1 MAAELV
7 GGAFLSAFLQV
18 LFDRMASP
26 EVVDFIR
33 GQKLNRPL
41 FQKLE
46 ATLLSIN
53 AVLDDAEGK
62 QIVNHNVNKW
72 LNELKDAVYDAED
85 LLDEV
90 STQALRCKLEAEYL
104 TSTSKVRKFF
114 TSLNPFHK
122 RTESKL
128 VEILERVEYLERQKN
143 VLSLREGFGE
153 KCLRKLPAT
162 SLVDDSSVYGR
173 DDDKEAVMKLLNTD
187 DSSSDGIGV
196 VAIVGM
202 GGIGKTTL
210 AQIVYN
216 DNKMVDVFKFD
227 LKIWV
232 CVSENFDVFR
242 VTKAILE
249 GITCLSCEVGELNL
263 LQVKLTE
270 CLMDKKFLLVLDDV
284 WNENYVH
291 WEALKRPLTH
301 GAQGSK
307 IIVTTRNESV
317 ALVMRTVPSYH
328 LQQLADEECWLLFA
342 NHAFGSNKSSVEVHN
357 LEAIG
362 KKIVKKCHGLPL
374 AAKTVGGLLRSKT
387 DVSEWRNVLE
397 SNLWD
402 LSNDDDNIV
411 PALLLSYH
419 YLPSHLKRCFAY
431 CAIFPKDYDFEI
443 ENLVLLWMAEGLL
456 SQPIRN
462 KRLEDVG
469 VEYFNNLRSRS
480 FFQQSGAKRRLF
492 VMHDL
497 IHDLAKFVSQ
507 GFCLLG
513 DYDSK
518 EIQTT
523 VRHFSYTR
531 TGYDDFQMFN
541 AFHETKC
548 LRTFLP
554 LKPFNWFEVLPYQ
567 VYHDLLPTLK
577 CLRVLTLSRYDNIK
591 ELPASIGDLQLL
603 RYLDLSYT
611 AIERL
616 PESVCSLYNLLTL
629 LLADCCL
636 LHQLPDQMARLVNLR
651 HLDISRTLGLK
662 EMPLQMSKLAN
673 LQTLSAFILGNHSG
687 SSISELGELQQ
698 LRGSLSIFNLQNVVS
713 PRDAL
718 EAKLKEKEHLS
729 ELILKW
735 SGHTLDTSTE
745 RDVLSMLQPHT
756 NLEKLSIE
764 SYGGT
769 KFPDWL
775 GECSFS
781 NMVSLRLSQCK
792 YCFFLPAVGQLPSL
806 KELYI
811 IGFDA
816 IERVG
821 VEFYRNGLSTVKPF
835 GSLEILW
842 FERMLEWKEWAFFEK
857 DAEEEHFPCLRELH
871 IRKCPKLSGALPDYL
886 PSLRKL
892 MIIDCQQLIVS
903 LPQAPTIYELHLG
916 YSDKVSVKHIVPR
929 LRKFTIRGFS
939 TLETLPAEIMHCLR
953 LEELKICD
961 CPSFSSLQ
969 DATLPALTRLD
980 ILRCKRLELPMWS
993 CYGSLQTLQIS
1004 FSCYSLTSFQL
1015 QSFPKLNHLHIRGC
1029 NLNSLSV
1036 SEGPNQVLPALSSL
1050 RISLCPKFRSFPAG
1064 GLHAPNLTVLE
1075 VSDSTELKSLPENMH
1090 SLLPSLNSLKIS
1102 NCPELES
1109 FPEGGLPSKLNLFSV
1124 SFCEKLTAN
1133 LMDWDLQQLSSLEHF
1148 SIRGQ
1153 CEGLDYFPEEG
1164 FLPSTLAFIYIDEVP
1179 NLRSLN
1185 TKALQCLTSLKKL
1198 EIHRCSQLQS
1208 MSGPELPESLSVL
1221 RIEECPLLKQGL
1233 QNKKGGDWPKV
1244 ASVPIVEIDEDM
1256 VIADQLFSKEK
1267 IHHSCIL

>member
-7 GGAFLSAFLQV
+7 GGSFLSAFLQV

-33 GQKLNRPL
+33 GEKLNRPL

-53 AVLDDAEGK
+53 AVLDDAESK
-62 QIVNHNVNKW
+62 QIVNHNVKKW

-90 STQALRCKLEAEYL
+90 STEALRCKLEAEYQ
-104 TSTSKVRKFF
+104 TSTTKVR
-114 TSLNPFHK
+114 
-122 RTESKL
+122 
-128 VEILERVEYLERQKN
+128 
-143 VLSLREGFGE
+143 
-153 KCLRKLPAT
+153 
-162 SLVDDSSVYGR
+162 SVYGR
-173 DDDKEAVMKLLNTD
+173 DGDKEAIMKLLQAED
-187 DSSSDGIGV
+187 LSSDGIGV
-196 VAIVGM
+196 VSVVGM

-216 DNKMVDVFKFD
+216 DNKMEDLFKFD

-232 CVSENFDVFR
+232 CVSDNFDVFR

-249 GITCLSCEVGELNL
+249 GITCLSCAVGELNL
-263 LQVKLTE
+263 LQLKLAE

-301 GAQGSK
+301 GARGSK

-317 ALVMRTVPSYH
+317 ASIMRTVPSYH
-328 LQQLADEECWLLFA
+328 LQQLADEQCWLLFA
-342 NHAFGSNKSSVEVHN
+342 KHAFGSTNSSGEVQN

-362 KKIVKKCHGLPL
+362 KEIVKKCHGLPL
-374 AAKTVGGLLRSKT
+374 AAKTVGGLLRSKR
-387 DVSEWRNVLE
+387 DVGEWRNVLE

-402 LSNDDDNIV
+402 LSNGDDNIV

-456 SQPIRN
+456 SQTIRN

-469 VEYFNNLRSRS
+469 IEYFNNLRSRS
-480 FFQQSGAKRRLF
+480 FFQQSSGNRKLF

-513 DYDSK
+513 VYDSNNVQK
-518 EIQTT
+518 T

-531 TGYDDFQMFN
+531 TSYDDFQMFD

-554 LKPFNWFEVLPYQ
+554 LKPFHWFEILPYQ

-603 RYLDLSYT
+603 RYLDMSYT
-611 AIERL
+611 AIKRL
-616 PESVCSLYNLLTL
+616 PESVCALYNLLTL
-629 LLADCCL
+629 LLADCGSL
-636 LHQLPDQMARLVNLR
+636 LELPNQIARLVNLR
-651 HLDISRTLGLK
+651 HLDISGTLGLK
-662 EMPLQMSKLAN
+662 EMPLQMSKLAS
-673 LQTLSAFILGNHSG
+673 LQTLSAFIVGNHSG

-698 LRGSLSIFNLQNVVS
+698 LRGSLAIFNLQNVFN

-718 EAKLKEKEHLS
+718 EAKIKDKEYLT
-729 ELILKW
+729 ELLLKW

-775 GECSFS
+775 GDCSFS
-781 NMVSLRLSQCK
+781 NMVSLRLSHCK
-792 YCFFLPAVGQLPSL
+792 YCFFLPAVGQLPLL

-816 IERVG
+816 VETVG
-821 VEFYRNGLSTVKPF
+821 VEFYGNGLSTVKPF
-835 GSLEILW
+835 RCLEILW
-842 FERMLEWKEWAFFEK
+842 FERMLEWKEWTFFEK
-857 DAEEEHFPCLRELH
+857 DAEEGHFPCLRELH
-871 IRKCPKLSGALPDYL
+871 IRKCPRLSGTLPDYL

-892 MIIDCQQLIVS
+892 MIIDCQQLMVS

-929 LRKFTIRGFS
+929 LHKFTIRGFS
-939 TLETLPAEIMHCLR
+939 ALESLPAGIMHCLR
-953 LEELKICD
+953 LQELKICD
-961 CPSFSSLQ
+961 CPFLSTLQ
-969 DATLPALTRLD
+969 DPTLSTLKRLD
-980 ILRCKRLELPMWS
+980 IMRCKRLELPMCS
-993 CYGSLQTLQIS
+993 SYGSLQTLQIS
-1004 FSCYSLTSFQL
+1004 FSCYSLTYFQL
-1015 QSFPKLNHLHIRGC
+1015 QSFPKLNHLQIRGC
-1029 NLNSLSV
+1029 NLNSLSIA
-1036 SEGPNQVLPALSSL
+1036 EGPNQVLPALSSL
-1050 RISLCPKFRSFPAG
+1050 RISLCPKFGSFPAG

-1075 VSDSTELKSLPENMH
+1075 VSDSMELKSLPENMH
-1090 SLLPSLNSLKIS
+1090 SLLPSLNSLKIC

-1109 FPEGGLPSKLNLFSV
+1109 FPAGGLPSKLNSFSV

-1133 LMDWDLQQLSSLEHF
+1133 LMDWDLQQVSSLEHF

-1153 CEGLDYFPEEG
+1153 CERIDSFPEEG
-1164 FLPSTLAFIYIDEVP
+1164 FLPSTLAFLYIDEVP
-1179 NLRSLN
+1179 NLTSLN
-1185 TKALQCLTSLKKL
+1185 TKTLQCLTFLKKL
-1198 EIHRCSQLQS
+1198 EIRRCPRLQS

-1221 RIEECPLLKQGL
+1221 RIEDCPLLKQGL
-1233 QNKKGGDWPKV
+1233 QEKKGEEWTKV
-1244 ASVPIVEIDEDM
+1244 ASVPIVEIDDDM
-1256 VIADQLFSKEK
+1256 VIADQLFYAEK
-1267 IHHSCIL
+1267 IHHGCIL